1 MNTLVSLGP
10 AYIKLGQWLSA
21 RADILPQPYMAELA
35 KLQDEV
41 PPAPYEQIDKII
53 RHDLGQSYEKFEHID
68 SDAVSGASLGQV
80 YLAQMDGREVA
91 IKVKR
96 PGIEKIIKQDV
107 AILKRIFPIALRF
120 VDPNLGFSAKGMLE
134 QFEESIREE
143 LDYTAESKNLK
154 EIKDNVAKY
163 GDVVIPKVYDEM
175 STKNVLTMEYLVGTK
190 VTDIESLERMGIDRK
205 KLVLD
210 VHRVFFRMLLSNAI
224 FHADPHPG
232 NISVTKD
239 GQLILYDFGM
249 VGRIDEQTRMRLVR
263 LYLALIDQDPART
276 VRIMNS
282 LGMLAPDANMEL
294 IERAIEMSVQALHGQ
309 KPDQM
314 EVESLMEPK

>member
-249 VGRIDEQTRMRLVR
+249 VGRIDEQTR
-263 LYLALIDQDPART
+263 
-276 VRIMNS
+276 
-282 LGMLAPDANMEL
+282 
-294 IERAIEMSVQALHGQ
+294 
-309 KPDQM
+309 
-314 EVESLMEPK
+314 